1 MTLRQSYWFRWGS
14 PLMVN
19 GVECNKPRQVVLT
32 DDERA
37 IFRIGFIMCG
47 MEAAGEFQESENN
60 YGMV

>member
-1 MTLRQSYWFRWGS
+1 V
-14 PLMVN
+14 VN

-37 IFRIGFIMCG
+37 IFRIGFTMCG